1 MPANKPPTEIK
12 AQRISSNLNVEK
24 ACWDRA
30 ERKSLAGDSLD
41 FGSVHKK
48 NCLFL
53 LSASMGFNLVPL
65 NFSNILTIV

>member
-1 MPANKPPTEIK
+1 MPANKPPAEIK

-41 FGSVHKK
+41 FGSVH
-48 NCLFL
+48 
-53 LSASMGFNLVPL
+53 
-65 NFSNILTIV
+65 